1 MKLQGFLKGVGKI
14 ENIVVSQTGG
24 VTIARAYQPNVSN
37 PSTMPQVNQRAR
49 LKLASQMAAAL
60 APVIAMAKQGL
71 VSARNQFIA
80 KNMPWISADSGVAQV
95 SYENL
100 QLTNGTIG
108 LPSISVSRASDKITV
123 KLSATAGSS
132 VSQVVYICYHK
143 NSENVLQLIGSKIQN
158 VAGEDGLFQAQ
169 FDDPTGDVV
178 VFAYG
183 MKALS
188 GAASAKYGSYM
199 VENASDI
206 ASLVGTR
213 KLSAGDFQFTK
224 TRGATI
230 FAGEEQ
236 NTKPADNQVMIY
248 ITAGNGGSVSSNKF
262 SGNRGA
268 VDKGTDVTLTAT
280 ANSGYTFDGWY
291 TNGTNTRVSTSAS
304 YVFTAN
310 APADLI
316 ARFNSNTPSGGGGLE
331 G

>member
-14 ENIVVSQTGG
+14 ENIVVSQMGG
-24 VTIARAYQPNVSN
+24 VSIARAYQPHVSN

-49 LKLASQMAAAL
+49 LKLASQLAAAL

-71 VSARNQFIA
+71 VSGRNQFIA
-80 KNMPWISADSGVAQV
+80 KNMPWISSDAGVAQV

-108 LPSISVSRASDKITV
+108 LPAVSVSRASNKLTV
-123 KLSATAGSS
+123 KLAATAETS

-143 NSENVLQLIGSKIQN
+143 NSENTLQLIDSKIQN
-158 VAGEDGLFQAQ
+158 VAGEDGLFQAE
-169 FDDPTGDVV
+169 FNDPSGDVV

-188 GAASAKYGSYM
+188 GAASAKYGSYQ
-199 VENASDI
+199 VQNATDI

-230 FAGEEQ
+230 FADEEQ
-236 NTKPADNQVMIY
+236 NSRPTANQVMVY
-248 ITAGNGGSVSSNKF
+248 ITAGNGGSVSCDKF

-268 VDKGTDVTLTAT
+268 VDKGTQVGLSAV
-280 ANSGYTFDGWY
+280 ANSGYTFVGWY
-291 TNGTNTRVSTSAS
+291 TNGTNTLVSSSDS
-304 YVFTAN
+304 YFFTAN
-310 APADLI
+310 APVDLI
-316 ARFNSNTPSGGGGLE
+316 ARFRSNTPSGGGGVE

>member
-1 MKLQGFLKGVGKI
+1 MKLQGFLRGVGKV
-14 ENIVVSQTGG
+14 ENLVVSQTGG
-24 VTIARAYQPNVSN
+24 VTIARAYQPNVKN
-37 PSTMPQVNQRAR
+37 PSTLPQVNQRAR
-49 LKLASQMAAAL
+49 LKLASQLAAAL
-60 APVIAMAKQGL
+60 APFIAMAKQGL

-80 KNMPWISADSGVAQV
+80 KNMNWISADSGVAQV

-108 LPSISVSRASDKITV
+108 LPSVSVSRASNKLTV
-123 KLSATAGSS
+123 KLSATAETS
-132 VSQVVYICYHK
+132 VSQVVYIVYHK
-143 NSENVLQLIGSKIQN
+143 NSENALQLVGSMIQN

-188 GAASAKYGSYM
+188 GAASAKYGSYQ
-199 VENASDI
+199 VQNATDI

-236 NTKPADNQVMIY
+236 NSHPTSNQAMIF
-248 ITAGNGGSVSSNKF
+248 ITAGVGGSVACDKF
-262 SGNRGA
+262 SGNLGA
-268 VDKGTDVTLTAT
+268 VDKGTEVTVTAT
-280 ANSGYTFDGWY
+280 PNANYTFSGWFI
-291 TNGTNTRVSTSAS
+291 NGTQTRVSSAPS
-304 YVFTAN
+304 YKFTAN
-310 APADLI
+310 EQTDLI
-316 ARFNSNTPSGGGGLE
+316 ARFNESTPGEGGGME

>member
-14 ENIVVSQTGG
+14 ENIVVSQMGG
-24 VTIARAYQPNVSN
+24 VSIARAYQPNVKN
-37 PSTMPQVNQRAR
+37 PSTLPQVNQRAR
-49 LKLASQMAAAL
+49 LKLASQLAAAL
-60 APVIAMAKQGL
+60 APVIAMARQGL

-80 KNMPWISADSGVAQV
+80 KNMNWISADSGLAQV

-108 LPSISVSRASDKITV
+108 LPGIIISREGSNLLLR
-123 KLSATAGSS
+123 LSTSAESS
-132 VSQVVYICYHK
+132 VSQVVYIVYHK
-143 NSENVLQLIGSKIQN
+143 NSENTLQLVDSIIQT
-158 VAGEDGLFQAQ
+158 
-169 FDDPTGDVV
+169 DPGDNGDFETTILGFEGDVV

-188 GAASAKYGSYM
+188 GAASAKYGSYQ
-199 VENASDI
+199 VQNATDI

-236 NTKPADNQVMIY
+236 NSHPTSNQAMIY
-248 ITAGNGGSVSSNKF
+248 ITAGVGGSVACDKF

-268 VDKGTDVTLTAT
+268 VDKGTEVTVTAT
-280 ANSGYTFDGWY
+280 PNANYTFSGWFI
-291 TNGTNTRVSTSAS
+291 NGTQTRVSSAPS
-304 YVFTAN
+304 YKFTAN
-310 APADLI
+310 EQTDLI
-316 ARFNSNTPSGGGGLE
+316 ARFNQNTPGGGGNLE

>member
-14 ENIVVSQTGG
+14 ENIVVSQMGG
-24 VTIARAYQPNVSN
+24 VSIARAYQPNVSN
-37 PSTMPQVNQRAR
+37 PSTLPQVNQRAR
-49 LKLASQMAAAL
+49 LKLASQLAAAL
-60 APVIAMAKQGL
+60 APVIAMAKNGL
-71 VSARNQFIA
+71 VSGRNQFIS

-108 LPSISVSRASDKITV
+108 LPAISISRASNKLTV
-123 KLSATAGSS
+123 KLATTAESA

-143 NSENVLQLIGSKIQN
+143 NSENTLQLIGSVIQN
-158 VAGEDGLFQAQ
+158 VAGEDGLYQAQ

-188 GAASAKYGSYM
+188 GAASAKYGSYL

-213 KLSAGDFQFTK
+213 KLSAADFQFTK

-230 FAGEEQ
+230 FADQAQ

-248 ITAGNGGSVSSNKF
+248 ITAGNGGYVSCDKF
-262 SGNRGA
+262 DGNRGA
-268 VDKGTDVTLTAT
+268 VDKDTQVTLTAT
-280 ANSGYTFDGWY
+280 AKSGYTFNGWY
-291 TNGTNTRVSTSAS
+291 KNGTNTRVSTSAS
-304 YVFTAN
+304 YVFA
-310 APADLI
+310 ADSSVDLI
-316 ARFNSNTPSGGGGLE
+316 ARFSSNTPSGGGGIE
-331 G
+331 V

>member
-14 ENIVVSQTGG
+14 ENIVVSQMGG
-24 VTIARAYQPNVSN
+24 VSIARAYQPSVKN
-37 PSTMPQVNQRAR
+37 PSTLPQVNQRAR
-49 LKLASQMAAAL
+49 LKLASQLAAAL
-60 APVIAMAKQGL
+60 APVIAMARQGL
-71 VSARNQFIA
+71 VSGRNQFIA
-80 KNMPWISADSGVAQV
+80 KNMQWISADAGVAQV

-100 QLTNGTIG
+100 QLTNGIAG
-108 LPSISVSRASDKITV
+108 LPAISVSRASNKLTV
-123 KLSATAGSS
+123 KLAATAESS

-143 NSENVLQLIGSKIQN
+143 NSENTLQLIGSKIQN
-158 VAGEDGLFQAQ
+158 VAGEDGLFQAE

-188 GAASAKYGSYM
+188 SSAGAKYGSYQ
-199 VENASDI
+199 VQNATDI

-236 NTKPADNQVMIY
+236 NNRPTSNQAMIY
-248 ITAGNGGSVSSNKF
+248 ITAGVGGSVACDKF

-268 VDKGTDVTLTAT
+268 VDKGTEVTLTAT
-280 ANSGYTFDGWY
+280 PNEGYTFSGWFI
-291 TNGTNTRVSTSAS
+291 NGTQTRVSSNPS
-304 YVFTAN
+304 YKFTAN
-310 APADLI
+310 EQTDLI
-316 ARFNSNTPSGGGGLE
+316 ARFNSATPGGGGGIE
-331 G
+331 

>member
-14 ENIVVSQTGG
+14 ENIVVSQMGG
-24 VTIARAYQPNVSN
+24 ISIARAYQPNVKN
-37 PSTMPQVNQRAR
+37 PSTLRQVNQRAR
-49 LKLASQMAAAL
+49 LKLASQLAAAL
-60 APVIAMAKQGL
+60 APVIAMARQGL
-71 VSARNQFIA
+71 VSGRNQFIA

-108 LPSISVSRASDKITV
+108 LPAISLSRASGKVTV
-123 KLSATAGSS
+123 KLATSAESS

-143 NSENVLQLIGSKIQN
+143 NSENVLQLLGSKIQN
-158 VAGEDGLFQAQ
+158 VAGEDGLFQAE
-169 FDDPTGDVV
+169 FDDPSGDVV

-213 KLSAGDFQFTK
+213 KLSAADFQFTK

-230 FAGEEQ
+230 FASEEE
-236 NTKPADNQVMIY
+236 NTKPTNNQVMVY
-248 ITAGNGGSVSSNKF
+248 ITAGNGGSVSCNKF

-268 VDKGTDVTLTAT
+268 VDKGTEVTLTAT
-280 ANSGYTFDGWY
+280 ATSGYTFDGWY

-304 YVFTAN
+304 YTFTAN
-310 APADLI
+310 EQTDLI
-316 ARFNSNTPSGGGGLE
+316 ARFSSNTPSGDGGFE

>member
-37 PSTMPQVNQRAR
+37 PSTLPQVNQRAR

>member
-14 ENIVVSQTGG
+14 ENIVVSQVGG
-24 VTIARAYQPNVSN
+24 YSIARAYQPNVSN
-37 PSTMPQVNQRAR
+37 PSTLPQVNQRAR
-49 LKLASQMAAAL
+49 LKLASQLAAAL

-71 VSARNQFIA
+71 VSGRNQFIA

-108 LPSISVSRASDKITV
+108 LPSVNVSRASDKITV
-123 KLSATAGSS
+123 KLSATAETS
-132 VSQVVYICYHK
+132 VSQVVYIVYHK
-143 NSENVLQLIGSKIQN
+143 NSENTLQLVGSKIQN

-169 FDDPTGDVV
+169 FDDPSGDVV

-188 GAASAKYGSYM
+188 GAASAKYGSYQ
-199 VENASDI
+199 VQNATDI

-213 KLSAGDFQFTK
+213 KLSAADFQFTK

-236 NTKPADNQVMIY
+236 NTKPTTNQVMVY
-248 ITAGNGGSVSSNKF
+248 ITAGNGGSVSCNKF

-268 VDKGTDVTLTAT
+268 VDKGTQVTVTAT
-280 ANSGYTFDGWY
+280 ANSGYTFSGWY
-291 TNGTNTRVSTSAS
+291 NNGSDARVSTSAS
-304 YVFTAN
+304 YEFTAN
-310 APADLI
+310 EQTDLI
-316 ARFNSNTPSGGGGLE
+316 ARFTSNTPSGGGGLE

>member
-14 ENIVVSQTGG
+14 ENIVVSQMGG
-24 VTIARAYQPNVSN
+24 VSIARAYQPNVKN
-37 PSTMPQVNQRAR
+37 PSTLPQVNQRAR
-49 LKLASQMAAAL
+49 LKLASQLAAAL

-71 VSARNQFIA
+71 VSGRNQFIA

-108 LPSISVSRASDKITV
+108 LPAISVSRAANKLSV
-123 KLSATAGSS
+123 KLAATAETS

-143 NSENVLQLIGSKIQN
+143 NSENALQLIGSKIQTI
-158 VAGEDGLFQAQ
+158 AGEDGLFQAE

-178 VFAYG
+178 IFAYG
-183 MKALS
+183 MNALS
-188 GAASAKYGSYM
+188 GAASAKYGSYQ
-199 VENASDI
+199 VQNATDI

-236 NTKPADNQVMIY
+236 NSHPTSNQAMIY
-248 ITAGNGGSVSSNKF
+248 ITAGVGGSVSCDKF
-262 SGNRGA
+262 TGNRGA
-268 VDKGTDVTLTAT
+268 VDKGTEVTVTAT
-280 ANSGYTFDGWY
+280 PNTNYTFSGWFI
-291 TNGTNTRVSTSAS
+291 NGTETRVSNSPS
-304 YVFTAN
+304 YKFTAN
-310 APADLI
+310 EQTDLI

>member
-14 ENIVVSQTGG
+14 ENIVVSQMGG
-24 VTIARAYQPNVSN
+24 VSIARAYQPNVSN
-37 PSTMPQVNQRAR
+37 PSTLPQVNQRAR
-49 LKLASQMAAAL
+49 LKLASQLAAAL

-71 VSARNQFIA
+71 VSGRNQFIA

-108 LPSISVSRASDKITV
+108 LPAVSISRDSDALIAKLAS
-123 KLSATAGSS
+123 TAETA
-132 VSQVVYICYHK
+132 VSQVVYVVYHK
-143 NSENVLQLIGSKIQN
+143 NSEGTLQLVDSKIQT
-158 VAGEDGLFQAQ
+158 VAGEDGLFQTMFRA
-169 FDDPTGDVV
+169 PSGDVV

-188 GAASAKYGSYM
+188 GAASAKYGSYQ
-199 VENASDI
+199 VQNATDI

-230 FAGEEQ
+230 FADEDQ
-236 NTKPADNQVMIY
+236 SSQPADNQVMVY
-248 ITAGNGGSVSSNKF
+248 ITAGNGGSVSCNKF

-268 VDKGTDVTLTAT
+268 VDKGTEVTVSAKTNT
-280 ANSGYTFDGWY
+280 GYTFAGWY
-291 TNGTNTRVSTSAS
+291 NNGSDTRVSTDAS
-304 YVFTAN
+304 YTFTAN
-310 APADLI
+310 EQTDLI
-316 ARFNSNTPSGGGGLE
+316 ARFTSNTPSGGGGLE

>member
-14 ENIVVSQTGG
+14 ENIVVSQMGG
-24 VTIARAYQPNVSN
+24 VSIARAYQPNVKN
-37 PSTMPQVNQRAR
+37 PSTLPQVNQRAR
-49 LKLASQMAAAL
+49 LKLASQLAAAL

-71 VSARNQFIA
+71 VSGRNQFIA
-80 KNMPWISADSGVAQV
+80 KNMPWISSDNGVAQV

-108 LPSISVSRASDKITV
+108 LPAVSVSRASNKLTV
-123 KLSATAGSS
+123 KLAATAETS
-132 VSQVVYICYHK
+132 VSQVVYIVYHK
-143 NSENVLQLIGSKIQN
+143 NSENALQLVGSKIQN
-158 VAGEDGLFQAQ
+158 IAGEDGLFQVQ

-188 GAASAKYGSYM
+188 GAASAKYGSYQ
-199 VENASDI
+199 VQNATDI

-236 NTKPADNQVMIY
+236 NSKPTANQVMVY
-248 ITAGNGGSVSSNKF
+248 ITAGNGGSVSSSSF

-268 VDKGTDVTLTAT
+268 VDKGSEVSVTAT

-304 YVFTAN
+304 YTFTAN
-310 APADLI
+310 EQTDLI
-316 ARFNSNTPSGGGGLE
+316 ARFNSNTPSGDGGFE
-331 G
+331 A

>member
-14 ENIVVSQTGG
+14 ENIVVSQMGG
-24 VTIARAYQPNVSN
+24 VSIARAYQPNVSN

-49 LKLASQMAAAL
+49 LKLASQLAAAL

-71 VSARNQFIA
+71 VSGRNQFIA
-80 KNMPWISADSGVAQV
+80 KNMQWISANTGVAQV

-108 LPSISVSRASDKITV
+108 LPAVNVSRASDKIKV
-123 KLSATAGSS
+123 KLSATAESS

-143 NSENVLQLIGSKIQN
+143 NSENTLQLIGSKIQN
-158 VAGEDGLFQAQ
+158 VAGEDGLFQAE
-169 FDDPTGDVV
+169 FDDPTGDVI

-183 MKALS
+183 MNALS
-188 GAASAKYGSYM
+188 GAASAKYGSYQ
-199 VENASDI
+199 VQNATDI

-230 FAGEEQ
+230 FANQEQ
-236 NTKPADNQVMIY
+236 NTQPSEDQVMIY
-248 ITAGNGGSVSSNKF
+248 LTTSGSGSVSCNKF

-268 VDKGTDVTLTAT
+268 VDKGAEVSVTAT
-280 ANSGYTFDGWY
+280 ASEGYNFEYWYENGKEDFTHFEPTYTFI
-291 TNGTNTRVSTSAS
+291 
-304 YVFTAN
+304 AN
-310 APADLI
+310 EQRDLV
-316 ARFNSNTPSGGGGLE
+316 ARFQPTSTSGGGGLE

>member
-14 ENIVVSQTGG
+14 ENIVVSQMGG
-24 VTIARAYQPNVSN
+24 VSIARAYQPNVSN

-49 LKLASQMAAAL
+49 LKLASQLAAAL

-71 VSARNQFIA
+71 VSGRNQFIA
-80 KNMPWISADSGVAQV
+80 KNMPWISADAGVAQV

-100 QLTNGTIG
+100 QLTNGNVG
-108 LPSISVSRASDKITV
+108 LPAISVSRASNKLTV
-123 KLSATAGSS
+123 KLAATAETS

-143 NSENVLQLIGSKIQN
+143 NSENALQLIGSKIQN
-158 VAGEDGLFQAQ
+158 VAGEDGLFTAE

-178 VFAYG
+178 IFAYG
-183 MKALS
+183 MKALTS
-188 GAASAKYGSYM
+188 SAGAKYGSYM
-199 VENASDI
+199 VQNATDI

-213 KLSAGDFQFTK
+213 KLSASDFQFTK

-236 NTKPADNQVMIY
+236 NSHPTSNQAMIY
-248 ITAGNGGSVSSNKF
+248 ITAGVGGSVECDKF

-268 VDKGTDVTLTAT
+268 VDKGTEVTVTAT
-280 ANSGYTFDGWY
+280 PNEGYTFSGWFI
-291 TNGTNTRVSTSAS
+291 NGTQTRVSSAPA
-304 YVFTAN
+304 YKFTAN
-310 APADLI
+310 EQTDLI
-316 ARFNSNTPSGGGGLE
+316 ARFNQNTPGGGGSFE

>member
-24 VTIARAYQPNVSN
+24 VTIARAYQPNVKN
-37 PSTMPQVNQRAR
+37 PSTLPQINQRAR
-49 LKLASQMAAAL
+49 MKLASQLAAAL

-71 VSARNQFIA
+71 VSGRNQFIA
-80 KNMPWISADSGVAQV
+80 KNMPWISANTGIAQV

-100 QLTNGTIG
+100 QLTNGSIG
-108 LPSISVSRASDKITV
+108 LPSISISRASNKLTV
-123 KLSATAGSS
+123 KLSATAESS

-143 NSENVLQLIGSKIQN
+143 NSENTLQLIGSKIQS
-158 VAGEDGLFQAQ
+158 VAGEDGLFQAE
-169 FDDPTGDVV
+169 FDDPTGDVI

-183 MKALS
+183 MKAMN
-188 GAASAKYGSYM
+188 GAASAKYGSYQ
-199 VENASDI
+199 VQNATDI

-230 FAGEEQ
+230 FASQEQ
-236 NTKPADNQVMIY
+236 NTQPSEDQVMIY
-248 ITAGNGGSVSSNKF
+248 LTTSGSGSVSCNKF

-268 VDKGTDVTLTAT
+268 VDKGAEVSVTAT
-280 ANSGYTFDGWY
+280 ASEGYNFEYWYENGKEDFMHFEPTYTFI
-291 TNGTNTRVSTSAS
+291 
-304 YVFTAN
+304 AN
-310 APADLI
+310 EQRDLV
-316 ARFNSNTPSGGGGLE
+316 ARFQPTSTSGGGGLE

>member
-14 ENIVVSQTGG
+14 ENIVVSQMGG
-24 VTIARAYQPNVSN
+24 VSIARAYQPNVSN
-37 PSTMPQVNQRAR
+37 PSTLPQVNQRAR
-49 LKLASQMAAAL
+49 LKLASQLAAAL

-71 VSARNQFIA
+71 VSGRNQFIA

-108 LPSISVSRASDKITV
+108 LPGIIISREDSNLLVR
-123 KLSATAGSS
+123 LSASAEGS
-132 VSQVVYICYHK
+132 VSQVVYIVYHK
-143 NSENVLQLIGSKIQN
+143 NSENTLQLVGSKIQTVPGN
-158 VAGEDGLFQAQ
+158 NGIFETTFV
-169 FDDPTGDVV
+169 DPTGDVV

-188 GAASAKYGSYM
+188 GAAGAKYGTYM
-199 VENASDI
+199 VQNASDI

-213 KLSAGDFQFTK
+213 KLSASDFQFTK

-230 FAGEEQ
+230 FAGDE
-236 NTKPADNQVMIY
+236 NSIVVSGSQVAVY
-248 ITAGNGGSVSSNKF
+248 ITAGNGGSVSCNKF

-268 VDKGTDVTLTAT
+268 VDKGTEVTVSAKTNT
-280 ANSGYTFDGWY
+280 GYTFAGWY
-291 TNGTNTRVSTSAS
+291 NNGSDTRVSTDAS
-304 YVFTAN
+304 YTFTAN
-310 APADLI
+310 EQTDLI
-316 ARFNSNTPSGGGGLE
+316 ARFTSNTPSGGGGLE

>member
-14 ENIVVSQTGG
+14 ENIVVSQMGG
-24 VTIARAYQPNVSN
+24 VSIARAYQPNVKN
-37 PSTMPQVNQRAR
+37 PSTLMQVNQRAR
-49 LKLASQMAAAL
+49 LKLASQLAAAL
-60 APVIAMAKQGL
+60 APVIAMARKGL
-71 VSARNQFIA
+71 VSGRNQFIA
-80 KNMPWISADSGVAQV
+80 KNMPWVTADAGVAQV

-108 LPSISVSRASDKITV
+108 LPAISVSRASNKLTV
-123 KLSATAGSS
+123 KLAATAETS

-143 NSENVLQLIGSKIQN
+143 NSENALQLIGSMIQN

-188 GAASAKYGSYM
+188 GAASAKYGSYQ
-199 VENASDI
+199 VQNATDI
-206 ASLVGTR
+206 ATLVGTR

-236 NTKPADNQVMIY
+236 NTKPTDNQVMVY
-248 ITAGNGGSVSSNKF
+248 ITAGNGGSVSCNKF

-268 VDKGTDVTLTAT
+268 VDKGTEVTLTAT

-310 APADLI
+310 APTDLI

>member
-14 ENIVVSQTGG
+14 ENIVVSQMGG
-24 VTIARAYQPNVSN
+24 VSIARAYQPNVKN
-37 PSTMPQVNQRAR
+37 PSTLLQVNQRAR
-49 LKLASQMAAAL
+49 LKLASQLAAAL

-71 VSARNQFIA
+71 ISGRNQFIA
-80 KNMPWISADSGVAQV
+80 KNMPWISASSGVAQV

-108 LPSISVSRASDKITV
+108 LPAISVSRASNKLTV
-123 KLSATAGSS
+123 KLATTAQSS
-132 VSQVVYICYHK
+132 VSQIVYICYHK
-143 NSENVLQLIGSKIQN
+143 NSENTLQLVGSKIQD
-158 VAGEDGLFQAQ
+158 VAGEDGLFQAE

-188 GAASAKYGSYM
+188 GAASAKYGSYQ
-199 VENASDI
+199 VQNATDI

-230 FAGEEQ
+230 FAGEDQ
-236 NTKPADNQVMIY
+236 NSQPADNQVMVY
-248 ITAGNGGSVSSNKF
+248 ITAGNGGSVSCNKF

-268 VDKGTDVTLTAT
+268 VDKGTEVTVTAT
-280 ANSGYTFDGWY
+280 ANSGYTFSGWY
-291 TNGTNTRVSTSAS
+291 SNGSDTRVSTSAS
-304 YVFTAN
+304 YKFTAN
-310 APADLI
+310 EQTDLI
-316 ARFNSNTPSGGGGLE
+316 ARFTSNTPGGGDGVE